1 VLTGSHLAPGNGSTS
16 VNPCHAGGV
25 IRSSTEG
32 AGPLDEATIRD
43 FLETSYPRLVA
54 AVALVSGSQAA
65 AEDAVQEALARAWE
79 RSERGQP
86 IDSLPAWVTRVA
98 MNLSMSRLRRIRVE
112 RRYAPKVAAAE
123 TAPAE
128 AGAVEDRVD
137 VVAALS
143 ALPRRQ
149 REVTVLRYYLGL
161 DVAEIARTLELNP
174 GTVKTSLF
182 RAREKLAAALGEPAV
197 TDDDGDQ
204 EDDRARLR

>member
-1 VLTGSHLAPGNGSTS
+1 M
-16 VNPCHAGGV
+16 
-25 IRSSTEG
+25 
-32 AGPLDEATIRD
+32 
-43 FLETSYPRLVA
+43 
-54 AVALVSGSQAA
+54 ALVSGSQAA

-79 RSERGQP
+79 RSERGQT

-98 MNLSMSRLRRIRVE
+98 MNLSMSRLRRLRVE
-112 RRYAPKVAAAE
+112 RRHAPRVARGE
-123 TAPAE
+123 TTPAE

-182 RAREKLAAALGEPAV
+182 RAREKLAAALGERLDPAE
-197 TDDDGDQ
+197 DPDQ
-204 EDDRARLR
+204 EDDHARLR

>member
-1 VLTGSHLAPGNGSTS
+1 MTT
-16 VNPCHAGGV
+16 
-25 IRSSTEG
+25 
-32 AGPLDEATIRD
+32 
-43 FLETSYPRLVA
+43 YPRLVA
-54 AVALVSGSQAA
+54 AVAMVSGSQAA

-79 RSERGQP
+79 RSERGHP
-86 IDSLPAWVTRVA
+86 IESLPAWVTRVA

-112 RRYAPKVAAAE
+112 RRYAPRVAAAE

-137 VVAALS
+137 VVAALA

-182 RAREKLAAALGEPAV
+182 RAREKLATALGDSPTSE
-197 TDDDGDQ
+197 DDDQ